1 MPAAVISTCSCLMS
15 PPLLFWICPLCRPF
29 IKWPNVC
36 FLALWHR
43 WHRSGSADPLSEM
56 FTVIVLGYLQQA
68 HCPIHFLVQKNNKQT
83 AKRIAAKSGKRLT
96 VTVGS
101 NHPGSS
107 SNSPLLSPSH
117 LSYPPIS
124 ASFSTYLTNLCVLVC
139 AWPCN
144 ACAFCDCEP
153 VGARRS
159 CCVSSVCRC
168 PHVAADA
175 FGRFG
180 QGSDTFYLY
189 LWKIAEKKTLHVLQ
203 VKGHTLS
210 NSLKKFLNDQTPN
223 CIKSVISYW

>member
-15 PPLLFWICPLCRPF
+15 PPLLLWICPLCRPF

-43 WHRSGSADPLSEM
+43 WHRSGCADPLSEM

-83 AKRIAAKSGKRLT
+83 AKPMAAKSGKRLT

-107 SNSPLLSPSH
+107 SNSLLLSPSH
-117 LSYPPIS
+117 LSDPPIS

-144 ACAFCDCEP
+144 ACAFCDCTW
-153 VGARRS
+153 VVLYVV
-159 CCVSSVCRC
+159 CVLLSSRGGRC
-168 PHVAADA
+168 T
-175 FGRFG
+175 R
-180 QGSDTFYLY
+180 TFWAGVRHL
-189 LWKIAEKKTLHVLQ
+189 LPL
-203 VKGHTLS
+203 
-210 NSLKKFLNDQTPN
+210 SLKDSWNPPRPPCST
-223 CIKSVISYW
+223 S